1 MFDGI
6 LSPDL
11 NIYAVVSA
19 DAGQSSWGT
28 YCYPYDRVRDEHM
41 LTCLADL
48 FSVSWMQL
56 AKHKTTPSYT
66 LDDHFEE
73 VRSLVNKSTV
83 RRFGDLSIGKD
94 PISNFFGNPTQIL
107 QREADFTKLLYISS
121 QDQDLAKLFYLY
133 NRLIKSKQGLFSLSQ
148 EDLYLKNELDHRIH
162 TDHLFSKIAHAFKV
176 SDKFPEEAPT
186 HVTKFSCLRQMIRD
200 FTLYCKHG

>member
-48 FSVSWMQL
+48 FSVSWMHL
-56 AKHKTTPSYT
+56 AKHNKTPSYT

-73 VRSLVNKSTV
+73 VRLLVNKSTV
-83 RRFGDLSIGKD
+83 RRFGELSIGKN
-94 PISNFFGNPTQIL
+94 PISDFFGNPTQIP
-107 QREADFTKLLYISS
+107 QSKADFTKLL
-121 QDQDLAKLFYLY
+121 
-133 NRLIKSKQGLFSLSQ
+133 
-148 EDLYLKNELDHRIH
+148 
-162 TDHLFSKIAHAFKV
+162 
-176 SDKFPEEAPT
+176 
-186 HVTKFSCLRQMIRD
+186 
-200 FTLYCKHG
+200 

>member
-6 LSPDL
+6 LSPEL

-19 DAGQSSWGT
+19 DAGQSSWGNF
-28 YCYPYDRVRDEHM
+28 CYPYDLVRDEHL

-48 FSVSWMQL
+48 FSASWMHL
-56 AKHKTTPSYT
+56 AKHKTTSSYT

-94 PISNFFGNPTQIL
+94 PISDFFGHSTQVPQI
-107 QREADFTKLLYISS
+107 RTDFSKLLYLSS
-121 QDQDLAKLFYLY
+121 QDQDLAKVSYLY
-133 NRLIKSKQGLFSLSQ
+133 NRLIESKDGLFSLSHN
-148 EDLYLKNELDHRIH
+148 D
-162 TDHLFSKIAHAFKV
+162 
-176 SDKFPEEAPT
+176 
-186 HVTKFSCLRQMIRD
+186 
-200 FTLYCKHG
+200 

>member
-28 YCYPYDRVRDEHM
+28 FCYPYDRVRDEHL

-48 FSVSWMQL
+48 FSASWMNL
-56 AKHKTTPSYT
+56 AKHKTSPSYT

-94 PISNFFGNPTQIL
+94 LISNFFGHPTQVP
-107 QREADFTKLLYISS
+107 QRKSDFTKLLYISS
-121 QDQDLAKLFYLY
+121 QDQDLAKVSYLY
-133 NRLIKSKQGLFSLSQ
+133 NRLIESNVGLFSLSHN
-148 EDLYLKNELDHRIH
+148 D
-162 TDHLFSKIAHAFKV
+162 
-176 SDKFPEEAPT
+176 
-186 HVTKFSCLRQMIRD
+186 
-200 FTLYCKHG
+200 